1 MTPDPE
7 LDKLNATVAEYPDV
21 IELRV
26 RLVRLLA
33 ARGRHADAVV
43 QAGEALRIAP
53 GDPQLT
59 ALLAE
64 LGAAATTA
72 PTERGFDWAQAE
84 SEVRDL
90 VEPEYVGAPGANGR
104 PGSAPAPRRAVRL
117 ADVAGMAEAK
127 AQIERAFI
135 GPLRNPELAR
145 AYGTGVGGG
154 LLLYGPPGCG
164 KTYIAS
170 AIAGEL
176 GAAFYPVGI
185 PDIVEMATGAT
196 EQTLQQIFATAR
208 EHTPAVIFFDEIDAI
223 GQKRSLLRG
232 ANVMRQLVTRL
243 LTELD
248 AARNDG
254 VFVLAASNHPWDVDT
269 ALRRPGRLDRMLF
282 VPPPDE
288 PARAALIQSNF
299 AGKPIAGI
307 DLPAMVAATAGF
319 SGADVAFVCR
329 SAAQRALAD
338 SVATGRPRY
347 IGMADVTA
355 VLEEVTSSTGPW
367 LAMARN
373 VVEFANAD
381 GAFDELAAYLKGAG
395 RRRR

>member
-1 MTPDPE
+1 MSPDPE
-7 LDKLNATVAEYPDV
+7 LDKLRATVADYPDI

-26 RLVRLLA
+26 RLIRLLA
-33 ARGRHADAVV
+33 ARGHHADAVV

-59 ALLAE
+59 ALVAE
-64 LGAAATTA
+64 LGGSPGAAS
-72 PTERGFDWAQAE
+72 PDGGFDWARAE
-84 SEVRDL
+84 SEVRD
-90 VEPEYVGAPGANGR
+90 VVAPEYLGAAGTHT
-104 PGSAPAPRRAVRL
+104 GSAPSRRAVRL

-135 GPLRNPELAR
+135 GPLRNPDLAR

-176 GAAFYPVGI
+176 GAAFYSVGV
-185 PDIVEMATGAT
+185 PDIVEMATGNT
-196 EQTLQQIFATAR
+196 EQTLQQVFATAR
-208 EHTPAVIFFDEIDAI
+208 DHTPAMIFFDEIDGI
-223 GQKRSLLRG
+223 GQKRSVLRG

-248 AARNDG
+248 AVRNEG

-269 ALRRPGRLDRMLF
+269 ALRRPGRLDRTLF

-288 PARAALIQSNF
+288 PARAALIQANF

-307 DLPAMVAATAGF
+307 DLPAMVAATDGF

-338 SVATGRPRY
+338 SAATGRPRY
-347 IGMADVTA
+347 IGMADVAA
-355 VLEEVTSSTGPW
+355 VLDEVTPSTGPW
-367 LAMARN
+367 FSMARN

-381 GAFDELAAYLKGAG
+381 GAFDDLAAYLKGAG